1 MDNIDRQI
9 LTMLQKNARMP
20 NSDIA
25 KQLNKAP
32 SAIFERIKK
41 LEKNGA
47 ILGYQARINPKS
59 VGMNLVAFVSIQI
72 EAGNWMDAC
81 GEEFSAIKGVEEVH
95 EVVGTYSYLLK
106 IRVERM
112 EDLVKLIKT
121 KIGAIPEVKGTSTT
135 MVSHSIKSDCPI
147 DIDLYHGGKGENK

>member
-1 MDNIDRQI
+1 
-9 LTMLQKNARMP
+9 
-20 NSDIA
+20 
-25 KQLNKAP
+25 
-32 SAIFERIKK
+32 
-41 LEKNGA
+41 
-47 ILGYQARINPKS
+47 
-59 VGMNLVAFVSIQI
+59 MNLVAFVSIQI

-106 IRVERM
+106 IRVGGM